1 MKILSFTAGAATM
14 YCGSCLRDNTLAA
27 ELMAQG
33 HDVVL
38 LPLYTPTLTDEP
50 NVSRKRVFF
59 GGVSVYLEQHLAP
72 FRLTPAWLD
81 RIWDSMP
88 VLKAASRRSI
98 AVSPQQLGE
107 LTLSMLRGEHG
118 RQRKEFGKL
127 VEWVRTQ
134 PAPDIVNLPNSM
146 LIALAAP
153 LKAALG
159 RPVCCTLQGEDLFLE
174 GLGEP
179 WRSQAID
186 LIRMQIDSV
195 DAFIAVSDY
204 YAGFMSRYLGIPERK
219 MRVVPI
225 GINLKGHDTGFR
237 FHTNCFTVGYF
248 ARLVP
253 EKGLNLLC
261 EAYHKLRRETDFS
274 GATLEA
280 AGYLAP
286 EYRGY
291 LRGIEQQMK
300 QWGLGDEFRY
310 RGVLDRVHKIDFLRS
325 LSVLS
330 VPGPYA
336 EPKGIYA
343 LEAMANAVPLV
354 QPRHGVFPEMIEK
367 TGGGILVE
375 PGSVDSLAEGLYSL
389 WRGQGRAEE
398 LGRKGAEGVRRHYS
412 AAQMAE
418 RAVRVYGEV
427 GGVGAQGSPRVGR
440 A

>member
-14 YCGSCLRDNTLAA
+14 YCGSCLRDNALAA
-27 ELMAQG
+27 ELTAQG
-33 HDVVL
+33 HDVTL
-38 LPLYTPTLTDEP
+38 MPLYTPTLTDEP
-50 NVSRKRVFF
+50 NVSRKRVLF
-59 GGVSVYLEQHLAP
+59 GGVSVFLEQHLVP

-81 RIWDSMP
+81 GIWDSMP
-88 VLKAASRRSI
+88 VLRAASRRSI

-107 LTLSMLRGEHG
+107 LTVSMLRGEHG

-127 VEWVRTQ
+127 MRWAANQ
-134 PAPDIVNLPNSM
+134 PPPDVVNLPNSL
-146 LIALAAP
+146 LISLAAP

-179 WRSQAID
+179 WRSESVA
-186 LIRMQIDSV
+186 LIRAQLDSV
-195 DAFIAVSDY
+195 DTFIAVSHY

-225 GINLKGHDTGFR
+225 GISLKGHDTNFR

-248 ARLVP
+248 ARIVP
-253 EKGLNLLC
+253 EKGLDVLC
-261 EAYHKLRRETDFS
+261 AAYHKLRRETDFS
-274 GATLEA
+274 GVTLEA

-291 LRGIEQQMK
+291 LQRIEQQMR
-300 QWGLGDEFRY
+300 QWDLGEEFRY

-343 LEAMANAVPLV
+343 LEAMANAVPVV
-354 QPRHGVFPEMIEK
+354 QPRHGVFPEMIDK

-375 PGSVDSLAEGLYSL
+375 PGNLESLAEGIYSL
-389 WRGQGRAEE
+389 WRDQARAEE
-398 LGRKGAEGVRRHYS
+398 LGRAGAEGVRRHYS
-412 AAQMAE
+412 AGQMAE
-418 RAVRVYGEV
+418 RAIQVYG
-427 GGVGAQGSPRVGR
+427 GIAADRAHTFPRVPN

>member
-14 YCGSCLRDNTLAA
+14 YCGSCLRDNALAA
-27 ELMAQG
+27 ELTAQG
-33 HDVVL
+33 HDVTL
-38 LPLYTPTLTDEP
+38 MPLYTPTLTDEP

-59 GGVSVYLEQHLAP
+59 GGISVYLEQHLAP

-81 RIWDSMP
+81 GIWDSMP

-98 AVSPQQLGE
+98 AVSPRHLGE
-107 LTLSMLRGEHG
+107 LTISTLRGEHG
-118 RQRKEFGKL
+118 HQRKEFGKL
-127 VEWVRTQ
+127 MGWIKSQ
-134 PAPDIVNLPNSM
+134 PAPDIVNLPNSL
-146 LIALAAP
+146 LISLAGP
-153 LKAALG
+153 LKAALE

-174 GLGEP
+174 GLGDP
-179 WRSQAID
+179 WRSQA
-186 LIRMQIDSV
+186 LELMRAQVNSV

-204 YAGFMSRYLGIPERK
+204 YAGFMSHYLGIPERK
-219 MRVVPI
+219 MHVVPI
-225 GINLKGHDTGFR
+225 GINLRGHDTGFR

-253 EKGLNLLC
+253 EKGLHVLC
-261 EAYHKLRRETDFS
+261 DAYHKLRRETDFS
-274 GATLEA
+274 GVTLEA

-286 EYRGY
+286 EHRGY
-291 LRGIEQQMK
+291 LQGIEQQMK

-343 LEAMANAVPLV
+343 LEAMANAVPVV

-375 PGSVDSLAEGLYSL
+375 PGSVESLAEGVYSL
-389 WRGQGRAEE
+389 WRDQARAEE
-398 LGRKGAEGVRRHYS
+398 LGRLGAQGVRRHYS

-418 RAVRVYGEV
+418 RAIQVYGEV
-427 GGVGAQGSPRVGR
+427 VADGASALPRVTN

>member
-1 MKILSFTAGAATM
+1 MKILSFTAGAASM
-14 YCGSCLRDNTLAA
+14 YCGSCLRDNALAA
-27 ELMAQG
+27 ELTAQG
-33 HDVVL
+33 HDVTL
-38 LPLYTPTLTDEP
+38 MPLYTPTLTDEA

-81 RIWDSMP
+81 GIWDSMP
-88 VLKAASRRSI
+88 VLRAASRRSI
-98 AVSPQQLGE
+98 AVSPRELGE
-107 LTLSMLRGEHG
+107 LTISMLRGEHG

-127 VEWVRTQ
+127 MRWVGSQ
-134 PAPDIVNLPNSM
+134 PAPDVVNLPNSL
-146 LIALAAP
+146 LISLAGP

-174 GLGEP
+174 GLGDP
-179 WRSQAID
+179 WRSEALE
-186 LIRMQIDSV
+186 LIRAQVDSV

-219 MRVVPI
+219 MHVVPI

-248 ARLVP
+248 ARVVP
-253 EKGLNLLC
+253 EKGLHVLC
-261 EAYHKLRRETDFS
+261 EAYHKLRGETDFS
-274 GATLEA
+274 GVTLEA

-286 EYRGY
+286 EHRGY

-300 QWGLGDEFRY
+300 QWDLGDEFRY

-343 LEAMANAVPLV
+343 LEAMANAVPVV
-354 QPRHGVFPEMIEK
+354 QPRHGVFHEMIEK

-375 PGSVDSLAEGLYSL
+375 PDNLESLAEGIYSL
-389 WRGQGRAEE
+389 WHDQARAEQLGRA
-398 LGRKGAEGVRRHYS
+398 GAEGVRRHYS
-412 AAQMAE
+412 VQQMAE
-418 RAVRVYGEV
+418 RAVQVYGEV
-427 GGVGAQGSPRVGR
+427 GANRAHASPL
-440 A
+440 

>member
-1 MKILSFTAGAATM
+1 MRILSFTAGAASM
-14 YCGSCLRDNTLAA
+14 YCGSCLRDNALAA
-27 ELMAQG
+27 ELLAQG

-50 NVSRKRVFF
+50 NVSRQRVFF
-59 GGVSVYLEQHLAP
+59 GGVSVYLEQHLSL
-72 FRLTPAWLD
+72 FRSTPAWLD
-81 RIWDSMP
+81 GIWDSMP

-98 AVSPQQLGE
+98 AVSPHDLGE

-127 VEWVRTQ
+127 MRWVRSQ

-146 LIALAAP
+146 LIGLAGP
-153 LKAALG
+153 IKAALE

-179 WRSQAID
+179 WRSQALE
-186 LIRMQIDSV
+186 LIRAQIDSV

-219 MRVVPI
+219 MHVVPL

-237 FHTNCFTVGYF
+237 FGTNCFTVGYF
-248 ARLVP
+248 ARIVP
-253 EKGLNLLC
+253 EKGLNFLC

-286 EYRGY
+286 EHHGY
-291 LRGIEQQMK
+291 LHGIEQQMK

-310 RGVLDRVHKIDFLRS
+310 RGALDRVHKIDFLRS

-343 LEAMANAVPLV
+343 LEAMANEVPIV

-389 WRGQGRAEE
+389 WRDQARAEE
-398 LGRKGAEGVRRHYS
+398 LGLRGAEGVRSHYS
-412 AAQMAE
+412 AARMAA
-418 RAVRVYGEV
+418 RAIQVYGEV
-427 GGVGAQGSPRVGR
+427 VADGAHSSPRVTN

>member
-1 MKILSFTAGAATM
+1 MRILSFTAGAATM
-14 YCGSCLRDNTLAA
+14 YCGSCLRDNALAA

-33 HDVVL
+33 HDVTL

-50 NVSRKRVFF
+50 NVSRQRVFF
-59 GGVSVYLEQHLAP
+59 GGVSVYLEQHMAA
-72 FRLTPAWLD
+72 FRATPAWLD
-81 RIWDSMP
+81 GLWDSMP
-88 VLKAASRRSI
+88 VLKAASQRSI

-118 RQRKEFGKL
+118 RQRKEFQKL
-127 VEWVRTQ
+127 IAWVRSQ
-134 PAPDIVNLPNSM
+134 PAPDVVNLPNSM
-146 LIALAAP
+146 LIALANP

-174 GLGEP
+174 GLGEA

-186 LIRMQIDSV
+186 LIRAQVGSV

-219 MRVVPI
+219 MHVVPI

-237 FHTNCFTVGYF
+237 FRTNCFTVGYF
-248 ARLVP
+248 ARVVP
-253 EKGLNLLC
+253 EKGLKLLC

-291 LRGIEQQMK
+291 LHGIERQMK

-343 LEAMANAVPLV
+343 LEAMANEVPII

-375 PGSVDSLAEGLYSL
+375 PGSLDSLAEGIYSL
-389 WRGQGRAEE
+389 WRDQARAEE
-398 LGRKGAEGVRRHYS
+398 LGRKGAEGVRQHYT
-412 AAQMAE
+412 AARMAE
-418 RAVRVYGEV
+418 RAVGVYGEV
-427 GGVGAQGSPRVGR
+427 GGVGTHTSPGVTS

>member
-1 MKILSFTAGAATM
+1 
-14 YCGSCLRDNTLAA
+14 
-27 ELMAQG
+27 
-33 HDVVL
+33 
-38 LPLYTPTLTDEP
+38 
-50 NVSRKRVFF
+50 
-59 GGVSVYLEQHLAP
+59 VYLEQHLAA
-72 FRLTPAWLD
+72 FRMTPSWLD
-81 RIWDSMP
+81 GIWDSMP

-98 AVSPQQLGE
+98 AVSPRRLGE
-107 LTLSMLRGEHG
+107 LTISMLRGEHG
-118 RQRKEFGKL
+118 LQRKEFGKL
-127 VEWVRTQ
+127 MRWAVSQ
-134 PAPDIVNLPNSM
+134 PAPDVVNLPNAL
-146 LIALAAP
+146 LISLAAP
-153 LKAALG
+153 LKVALG

-174 GLGEP
+174 GLGDP
-179 WRSQAID
+179 WRSQA
-186 LIRMQIDSV
+186 LELMRAQVNSV

-204 YAGFMSRYLGIPERK
+204 YAGFMSRYLGIPEQK
-219 MRVVPI
+219 MHVVPI

-248 ARLVP
+248 ARIVP
-253 EKGLNLLC
+253 EKGLDRLC

-291 LRGIEQQMK
+291 LEAIEQQMK
-300 QWGLGDEFRY
+300 KWGLGDEFRY

-343 LEAMANAVPLV
+343 LEAMANAVPVV

-375 PGSVDSLAEGLYSL
+375 PNNVESLAEGIYSL
-389 WRGQGRAEE
+389 WRDQARAEA
-398 LGRKGAEGVRRHYS
+398 LGRSGAEGVRRHYS
-412 AAQMAE
+412 AAQMAQ
-418 RAVRVYGEV
+418 RAVEVYGAISIDS
-427 GGVGAQGSPRVGR
+427 AQSSPRVTS